1 MLDSYEYNPKPILRL
16 RDLGDEMKNPTPWL
30 IKTCFCFHNLD
41 TLNQPWNVIYIQYWG
56 QHLDLEKWLFILA
69 GMMLLS
75 TKKLGNLSS
84 SGQWLAL
91 YRDITRVAVNMALSI
106 NYHYILERWEPSIM
120 FHNPPFT
127 ISPHKQSSQGFSM
140 KYVNRQC
147 WITYNMEYNY
157 AYFAFILGYH
167 HCDTDNDLLENFLD
181 FVLLN
186 SNSDWLQ
193 IST

>member
-1 MLDSYEYNPKPILRL
+1 MLDSYENNPKPILRL

-84 SGQWLAL
+84 SGQWVAS
-91 YRDITRVAVNMALSI
+91 YRGITRQSCRQYGIIYKLSLYFRTLGTI
-106 NYHYILERWEPSIM
+106 YYVSQPS
-120 FHNPPFT
+120 P
-127 ISPHKQSSQGFSM
+127 SPHKQSSQGFSM

-186 SNSDWLQ
+186 SNSDWL
-193 IST
+193 

>member
-1 MLDSYEYNPKPILRL
+1 MLDSYENNPKPILRL

-75 TKKLGNLSS
+75 TKKLGNLSF
-84 SGQWLAL
+84 SGQWLAS

-106 NYHYILERWEPSIM
+106 NYHYLTSLFILEDYDIQNCFQQEPTMLLLSSVSI
-120 FHNPPFT
+120 FWK
-127 ISPHKQSSQGFSM
+127 I
-140 KYVNRQC
+140 
-147 WITYNMEYNY
+147 
-157 AYFAFILGYH
+157 ILKGIK
-167 HCDTDNDLLENFLD
+167 E
-181 FVLLN
+181 
-186 SNSDWLQ
+186 
-193 IST
+193 